1 MIVTS
6 ATLTAL
12 RTAFSKHFQDG
23 QNGVE
28 PQFSKIASVIP
39 SSTAT
44 NTYGWLGE
52 WPGFREWLGDRQ
64 HKSMKE
70 KAYSIANK
78 DYESSVNVQRNH
90 IEDDQLGIY
99 EPMFKEAGRATM
111 MFPDELIFPQLAL
124 GETSLCYD
132 GQFFFDTDHPVNAEV
147 DGSGADTSVSNM
159 IVDVGYAGPTWYMM
173 CTSRPL
179 KPLIY
184 QERKKPQFVAMTKM
198 DDESVYLRKE
208 FRYGIDLRAN
218 AGFGFWQMAIAIK
231 AEPTADVIWQ
241 AVEMMKGFTA
251 DGGRKLG
258 LVPNLIVA
266 PSDKEKVLT
275 RILSRENIE
284 DDGVTVTNEL
294 KDKYEL
300 LVAHQL

>member
-6 ATLTAL
+6 ATLSAL
-12 RTAFSKHFQDG
+12 RTGFSKHFQDG

-28 PQFSKIASVIP
+28 PQFSRIATTIP
-39 SSTAT
+39 STTAT

-52 WPGFREWLGDRQ
+52 WPGFREWIGKRQ

-70 KAYSIANK
+70 KAYTIANK
-78 DYESSVNVQRNH
+78 DWESSVDVQRNH

-111 MFPDELIFPQLAL
+111 MFPDELVFPQLLL
-124 GETSLCYD
+124 GETTECHD
-132 GQFFFDTDHPVNAEV
+132 GQYYFDTDHPVNAEV
-147 DGSGADTSVSNM
+147 DGSGADISVSNM
-159 IVDVGYAGPTWYMM
+159 IVDGAYTGPTWYMM
-173 CTSRPL
+173 CTSRAL

-198 DDESVYLRKE
+198 DDESVYMEKV
-208 FRYGIDLRAN
+208 FRYGIDLRSN

-231 AEPTADVIWQ
+231 AEPTPEVIWQ
-241 AVEMMKGFTA
+241 AVEMMKSFTA

-258 LVPNLIVA
+258 LVPDLIVA
-266 PSDKEKVLT
+266 PSEKEKVLT

-284 DDGVTVTNEL
+284 EGGSAVTNEL
-294 KDKYEL
+294 KDKYDL
-300 LVAHQL
+300 LIAHQL